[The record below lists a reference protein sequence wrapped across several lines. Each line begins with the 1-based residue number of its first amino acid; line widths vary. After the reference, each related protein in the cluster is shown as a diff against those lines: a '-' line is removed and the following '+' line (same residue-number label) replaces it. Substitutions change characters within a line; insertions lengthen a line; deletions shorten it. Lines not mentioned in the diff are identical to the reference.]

1 MDTLPIDQIYPNPN
15 QPRRYFNAGKLEELS
30 QSISENGLMEPLIVV
45 KKGDRY
51 MIIAGERRWRACIIA
66 GVSDVPVVIRQSD
79 DQQIAELSLLE
90 NLQRED
96 LSIIEEAMA
105 YQDLINRG

>member
-51 MIIAGERRWRACIIA
+51 MIIAGERRWRACNIA
-66 GVSDVPVVIRQSD
+66 GVSDVPVVIRQAD
-79 DQQIAELSLLE
+79 DQ
-90 NLQRED
+90 
-96 LSIIEEAMA
+96 
-105 YQDLINRG
+105 